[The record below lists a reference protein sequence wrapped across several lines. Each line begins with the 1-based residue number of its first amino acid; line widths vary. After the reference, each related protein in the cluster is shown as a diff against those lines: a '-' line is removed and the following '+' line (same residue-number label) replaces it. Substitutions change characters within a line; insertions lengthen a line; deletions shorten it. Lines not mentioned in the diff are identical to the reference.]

1 MALNGTLKDFGLADI
16 FQLIS
21 LQQKSGILK
30 VKKESEEVI
39 ISFLKGS
46 IVWAD
51 TSRRELEEKLGQL
64 LIKKGIITPHQLE
77 NALTIQKKTLM
88 RLGHILINEKYI
100 NREQLQTALTLQVKF
115 IAYRIF
121 RWKEGTY
128 YFSQDSELDYD
139 KANFMPISA
148 ESIFLECARMSDEW
162 PLIESKIKS
171 QDMIFE
177 KVDKGDSENLKI
189 ESIVDADID
198 FGFGEE
204 EKNQKSDKIILSTA
218 AASVYL
224 LVNGKTNV
232 REIIE
237 KTDLGEFETSRIL
250 FELLNRNLIREV
262 RTEKEIEEEKHKQ
275 KRLFSKETI
284 ARVKV
289 FLAAALLLFLA
300 SLTIFFWSS
309 NIVNTTVH
317 GQFSQYKNELS
328 LAVSKSKIDKINRAL
343 EIYYL
348 NSATF
353 PAKLNELVLSGYLDE
368 SDITDPWGQPYI
380 YLLFDDAYKIG
391 GFNSSRVLDENLL
404 KVNQFS
410 RTQKVI
416 LQTSSIE
423 SDAKFSFITDL
434 P

>member
-1 MALNGTLKDFGLADI
+1 MALKGTLKDFGLADI

-30 VKKESEEVI
+30 VKKGNEEVI

-46 IVWAD
+46 VVWAD
-51 TSRRELEEKLGQL
+51 TSKRELEEKLGQL
-64 LIKKGIITPHQLE
+64 LIKKGIITPHQLGK
-77 NALTIQKKTLM
+77 ALAIQKKTLM
-88 RLGHILINEKYI
+88 RLGHILINEKFI
-100 NREQLQTALTLQVKF
+100 NREQLQTALSLQVKF

-121 RWKEGTY
+121 RWKEGNY
-128 YFSQDSELDYD
+128 FFSQDSELDYD

-162 PLIESKIKS
+162 PIIESKIRS
-171 QDMIFE
+171 QDLIFE
-177 KVDKGDSENLKI
+177 KVDKGDSEKLKI

-204 EKNQKSDKIILSTA
+204 GKEQRSDKIILSTA

-224 LVNGKTNV
+224 LVNGKSPV

-237 KTDLGEFETSRIL
+237 KTDLGDFETSRIL

-262 RTEKEIEEEKHKQ
+262 KTEKEIETEKEEQ
-275 KRLFSKETI
+275 KRFISKKTI
-284 ARVKV
+284 AQFKV
-289 FLAAALLLFLA
+289 WLAAALLLFLA
-300 SLTIFFWSS
+300 SLTILFWPS
-309 NIVNTTVH
+309 NIVNKMIQ
-317 GQFSQYKNELS
+317 GQFAQYRDELS
-328 LAVSKSKIDKINRAL
+328 LAVSKSKIDKISKAL

-348 NSATF
+348 NSGTF
-353 PAKLNELVLSGYLDE
+353 PAKLNELVLSGYLDK
-368 SDITDPWGQPYI
+368 SDIIDPWGQPYI
-380 YLLFDDAYKIG
+380 YLLFDDAYRIG
-391 GFNSSRVLDENLL
+391 GLNSSHVLDENLL

-416 LQTSSIE
+416 LQTSSMSSGE
-423 SDAKFSFITDL
+423 KSNL
-434 P
+434 